1 MRLPEQRLWDWLRDR
16 LQGQWFAER
25 IENELRAGV
34 PDVYFSHAKGRGWIE
49 LKVLDHWPRLETT
62 RVKIPSW
69 TAQQRNWMQQ
79 HRQHGGHAWL
89 VVGIEQTG
97 EVLIL
102 PDISAAQAID
112 HWTQDEI
119 RLYHRTAGGLL
130 GEKRKTSA
138 EALLDTLRPK

>member
-49 LKVLDHWPRLETT
+49 LKVLDHWPRLEGTK
-62 RVKIPSW
+62 VKIPSW

-79 HRQHGGHAWL
+79 HRQCGGHAWL
-89 VVGIEQTG
+89 VIGIEQSS

-102 PDISAAQAID
+102 PDISAPQAID
-112 HWTQDEI
+112 QWTQDEI
-119 RLYHRTAGGLL
+119 RLFCRAAGGFLS
-130 GEKRKTSA
+130 EKRKTSA
-138 EALLDTLRPK
+138 EMLLDALRPK